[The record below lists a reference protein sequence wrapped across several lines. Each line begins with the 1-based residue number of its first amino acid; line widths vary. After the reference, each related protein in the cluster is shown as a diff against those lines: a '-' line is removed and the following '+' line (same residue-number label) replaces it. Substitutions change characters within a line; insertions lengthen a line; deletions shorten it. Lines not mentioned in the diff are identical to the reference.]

1 MSLPGRIKNA
11 IAELDRDT
19 ANIAEQMPAMQTMRD
34 HQRTLSSLVAEAATV
49 VAQAKR
55 NTIATYVTRRRL
67 QAERFRKARSHNGM
81 TAKDAEEESKIFV
94 GEEYA
99 KEMDAEEHLTLLEL
113 LIQALRAKLDFC
125 RDVAN
130 DCKWI
135 ERSFTSN
142 NP

>member
-1 MSLPGRIKNA
+1 MTLPERIKNA
-11 IAELDRDT
+11 IAAVDRDT
-19 ANIAEQMPAMQTMRD
+19 ANIAEQMPGIQQMRD
-34 HQRTLSSLVAEAATV
+34 HQRILSSLVAEAATV
-49 VAQAKR
+49 LAQAKR

-81 TAKDAEEESKIFV
+81 TAKDAEEESKMFV

-113 LIQALRAKLDFC
+113 LIHALRAKLDFV

-130 DCKWI
+130 DVKHI
-135 ERSFTSN
+135 EKAFIAN
-142 NP
+142 Q